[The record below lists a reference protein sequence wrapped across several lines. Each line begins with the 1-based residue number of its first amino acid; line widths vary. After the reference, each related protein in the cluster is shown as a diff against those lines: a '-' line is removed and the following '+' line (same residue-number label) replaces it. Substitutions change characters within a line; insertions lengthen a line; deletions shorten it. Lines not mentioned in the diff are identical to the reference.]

1 MNRFVKRICIV
12 LCISFIISTIA
23 ACNNTEK
30 PEESLSESSSE
41 STSEEIKESS
51 EESQEEVTYETE
63 LVEDLVTFADYTR
76 SSRTYFDLKTG
87 NAAMSF
93 TIPKG
98 QMTKLYLN
106 LTDIYGLTECSI
118 QLNIYAFDGNY
129 NNTLATEPIYGEYIT
144 SSYRTYTVEFE
155 DGQMTAGDYLVVL
168 SYVEPE
174 DSETDETESS
184 TNAEEPNEIHSK
196 VVVDNFWYKN
206 TLPEEYEQYNLR
218 SYTKDKANKK
228 TSFCGGFVIEYNQTV
243 TEIETED
250 ETEEKQEYPENTAKV
265 ILLGGQSNATGASYS
280 SFLKEKVS
288 TEQYEEYVNG
298 YSNVKILYSSGT
310 LSSGVPSV
318 RNKTSEFVDTKLGQG
333 ISGSAFGPELGLAAY
348 LSKTYPD
355 ETFYIIK
362 YAIGGSGLYAHWNP
376 EDEEKNSCLVEFKET
391 VDRGLELLDEM
402 GLDPRIV
409 GFVWMQGESD
419 ASTLYRAHE
428 YYRLQKALIEDIR
441 NEYGFYEGLGG
452 IAFIDAAVSES
463 GVWASSYLVNK
474 RKLEYS
480 KESKLNF
487 YIDTNAHGLN
497 TLEENN
503 DPAHYDSTSMILLGE
518 LYGIEI
524 SKLFD

>member
-1 MNRFVKRICIV
+1 
-12 LCISFIISTIA
+12 
-23 ACNNTEK
+23 
-30 PEESLSESSSE
+30 
-41 STSEEIKESS
+41 
-51 EESQEEVTYETE
+51 
-63 LVEDLVTFADYTR
+63 
-76 SSRTYFDLKTG
+76 
-87 NAAMSF
+87 
-93 TIPKG
+93 
-98 QMTKLYLN
+98 MTKLYLN

-250 ETEEKQEYPENTAKV
+250 ETEEKREYPENTAKV
-265 ILLGGQSNATGASYS
+265 ILLGGQSNATGASYG
-280 SFLKEKVS
+280 SFLKEKIS
-288 TEQYEEYVNG
+288 SEQYEEYVNG

-428 YYRLQKALIEDIR
+428 YYRLQKALVEDIR

-452 IAFIDAAVSES
+452 IAFIDAAVPNIVVRDRNREFSWSTNIYEAS
-463 GVWASSYLVNK
+463 GLENADRRPVELKPFYRARNRYIAECQAPADLEGVKAILSDHSVPHAPCRHGKEANAVTAWAMYCLPEKGVVGVADGNPCCNPFT
-474 RKLEYS
+474 EYS
-480 KESKLNF
+480 L
-487 YIDTNAHGLN
+487 
-497 TLEENN
+497 
-503 DPAHYDSTSMILLGE
+503 
-518 LYGIEI
+518 
-524 SKLFD
+524 